1 MGCPVTTVVVVSVT
15 VVEVIVE
22 VMVVI
27 SPSIDKEE
35 RNGNEWGDQWDT
47 FGYIDIYIY
56 ICIHIYICH
65 EYTYIYIYH
74 EYIYV
79 MMMMILSSTTKEMKW
94 NQENI
99 GKFLHR
105 NGNDF

>member
-47 FGYIDIYIY
+47 FGYIDIYI
-56 ICIHIYICH
+56 CIHIYICH
-65 EYTYIYIYH
+65 EYTYIYI
-74 EYIYV
+74 
-79 MMMMILSSTTKEMKW
+79 S
-94 NQENI
+94 
-99 GKFLHR
+99 
-105 NGNDF
+105 

>member
-1 MGCPVTTVVVVSVT
+1 LHLHALKVVYDRYLWWISQPSFLAEGMGCPVTTVVVVSVT

-47 FGYIDIYIY
+47 FGYI
-56 ICIHIYICH
+56 
-65 EYTYIYIYH
+65 
-74 EYIYV
+74 
-79 MMMMILSSTTKEMKW
+79 
-94 NQENI
+94 
-99 GKFLHR
+99 
-105 NGNDF
+105 